1 MRKIR
6 AAVIGVGF
14 IGAVHI
20 EALRRLGNVDVV
32 AVCVSEDSE
41 KTGREQHVEQH
52 FTDYREMIDTTKP
65 DFVHICTPNFTHF
78 EIAAY
83 AIERGINVVLEKP
96 MTVTVSEA
104 EELVKLARQ
113 HKVIAAVN
121 FHNRFYPATHYMR
134 ELIQRNELGRLI
146 SVNGSYVQDW
156 LLRETDFSWRLITR
170 ESGQTRVVADI
181 GSHWID
187 LVEHCTGLR
196 VTEVLAEFQTVYPT
210 RKQPQGSAATFEG
223 PQGSGTYTD
232 VPIDTE
238 DIASLV
244 FRFDNGATG
253 SCFLSQMFAGAK
265 NRIRV
270 SLGGTESSVE
280 WNLDDLNNL
289 TVGHRDLPNQTV
301 TKDWTIMGGESA
313 SLISVPSGHAEG
325 FPDAF
330 KQAFKQIYA
339 GFAPAADAG
348 AGAGVLPASPAESNA
363 GAGAGAGAGVPPF
376 YATFEDGLRS
386 MIICEKIYES
396 SQTHKFTHIGDTQ

>member
-41 KTGREQHVEQH
+41 KAGREQHVEHH
-52 FTDYREMIDTTKP
+52 FTDYREMIDTTRP
-65 DFVHICTPNFTHF
+65 DFVHICTPNYTHF
-78 EIAAY
+78 EMSAY
-83 AIERGINVVLEKP
+83 AIERGVNVVLEKP
-96 MTVTVSEA
+96 MTVSVAEA
-104 EELVKLARQ
+104 RELVKLARE

-156 LLRETDFSWRLITR
+156 LLRETDFSWRLVSK

-210 RKQPQGSAATFEG
+210 RKQPRDSET
-223 PQGSGTYTD
+223 STD
-232 VPIDTE
+232 LAIDTE
-238 DIASLV
+238 DIASLM

-280 WNLDDLNNL
+280 WNLDDLNNV

-339 GFAPAADAG
+339 AFAPKAAGADA
-348 AGAGVLPASPAESNA
+348 S
-363 GAGAGAGAGVPPF
+363 VPPF

-386 MIICEKIYES
+386 MLICEKIYES
-396 SQTHKFTHIGDTQ
+396 SQTHQFTHIGDTQ